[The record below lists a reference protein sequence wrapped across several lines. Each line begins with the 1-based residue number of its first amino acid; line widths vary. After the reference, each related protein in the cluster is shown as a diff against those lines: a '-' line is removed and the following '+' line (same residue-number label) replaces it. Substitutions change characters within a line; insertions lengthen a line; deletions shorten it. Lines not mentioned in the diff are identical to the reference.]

1 MKLDFLKEEKE
12 KAVQEILNSDLSK
25 LEKLKTIKENGLWGY
40 SNSINN
46 EFPEWEKEAAVLE
59 KALAEENFINKVPNK
74 YGHIE
79 TEEDANGRRAYH
91 VAMTDSIF
99 DPSTMYNEKY
109 ETVSYVDAL
118 EMIFKEYDDEEDKK
132 SSYVKYGKVE
142 GSIPVITTR
151 RLNIALYKTKEEII
165 DAVYNF
171 CVENKIIGF
180 KMDW

>member
-40 SNSINN
+40 SDHINC
-46 EFPEWEKEAAVLE
+46 EFPEWEKEAEALE
-59 KALAEENFINKVPNK
+59 KTLAEENFINKVPNK

-79 TEEDANGRRAYH
+79 TEEDANVRRSYEIY
-91 VAMTDSIF
+91 TDSIF
-99 DPSTMYNEKY
+99 DPNKLWYEKY
-109 ETVSYVDAL
+109 ETVNYVEAL
-118 EMIFKEYDDEEDKK
+118 EMIFDEEEEYEENYT
-132 SSYVKYGKVE
+132 SYVNYGKVE

-151 RLNIALYKTKEEII
+151 RLNIALHKTKEEIT
-165 DAVYNF
+165 DRLYNF
-171 CVENKIIGF
+171 CIENKIIGF